1 MTIILSTVVVEKRLQ
16 DVGFPFVFKICT
28 NPSFN
33 TEAISEAGYDY
44 KGGYAYF
51 RYTKHRQNN
60 FLTCKYSTYYWVDR
74 NPTQ

>member
-51 RYTKHRQNN
+51 RYTFDMQIFYVILGK
-60 FLTCKYSTYYWVDR
+60 
-74 NPTQ
+74 